1 MPHSPVMRC
10 SPVREIR
17 GDNHRRG
24 RSLEGGILLRE
35 KNDDLALFNEME
47 TRERDSFL
55 LPSND
60 DFEDTFNKSILVPM
74 MMKKLLLMLI
84 YDLAALKYWG
94 KAVLFLEECQNIEEL
109 QDIIIMEDGKQGL
122 AYFLATN
129 TSILGHMR
137 QEMQ

>member
-60 DFEDTFNKSILVPM
+60 DFEDTFNYKLGMNHKTRKEDKVPM

-94 KAVLFLEECQNIEEL
+94 P
-109 QDIIIMEDGKQGL
+109 
-122 AYFLATN
+122 
-129 TSILGHMR
+129 
-137 QEMQ
+137 

>member
-60 DFEDTFNKSILVPM
+60 DFEDTFTTMKLRYLSDYKLGMNHKTRKEDKSILVPM

-94 KAVLFLEECQNIEEL
+94 P
-109 QDIIIMEDGKQGL
+109 
-122 AYFLATN
+122 
-129 TSILGHMR
+129 
-137 QEMQ
+137 

>member
-60 DFEDTFNKSILVPM
+60 DFEDTFR
-74 MMKKLLLMLI
+74 
-84 YDLAALKYWG
+84 

-109 QDIIIMEDGKQGL
+109 QDKKCNRVSYSNYRRG
-122 AYFLATN
+122 F
-129 TSILGHMR
+129 R
-137 QEMQ
+137 